1 MDNINQ
7 IILNHY
13 LFKLQGLL
21 REMANFIGFTA
32 K

>member
-7 IILNHY
+7 IILDHC
-13 LFKLQGLL
+13 LFKFQGLL
-21 REMANFIGFTA
+21 REMASFIGFTA